1 MRVLPRYSPM
11 LASTGP
17 ITGTMEDWA
26 FEPKLDGW
34 RALVYVDGSLM
45 VRTRNDGDIT
55 SSVPELSPL
64 ANALTGHHVVLDG
77 ELVAQQGRPFD
88 FYRLGPRLAAR
99 NTVAVT
105 RGQQRTSISFVA
117 FDLLQLGSDD
127 LTGLPYVARRARLDE
142 LNLIGSAW
150 CTVSSFPG
158 AGPDVMAACV
168 ELGLEGVVAKRLSSI
183 YRPGARSK
191 DWVKVKCP
199 EWRAVHGP
207 LRHESRDARAAT
219 GERRASR
226 PR

>member
-1 MRVLPRYSPM
+1 M

-34 RALVYVDGSLM
+34 RTLVYVVGSM
-45 VRTRNDGDIT
+45 RVRTRNDGDIT

-64 ANALTGHHVVLDG
+64 ANALAGHHVVLDG

-88 FYRLGPRLAAR
+88 IYRLGPRLAAQ
-99 NTVAVT
+99 NAVAVT
-105 RGQQRTSISFVA
+105 RGQQRTSVTFVA
-117 FDLLQLGSDD
+117 FDLLRLGDDD
-127 LTGLPYVARRARLDE
+127 LTALPYTHRRARLDE

-150 CTVSSFPG
+150 CTVSSFPAVG
-158 AGPDVMAACV
+158 ADVMAACI
-168 ELGLEGVVAKRLSSI
+168 ELELEGVVAKRLSSI

-199 EWRAVHGP
+199 EWRARHVP
-207 LRHESRDARAAT
+207 RRHERRDAPTRT
-219 GERRASR
+219 GERTVSR